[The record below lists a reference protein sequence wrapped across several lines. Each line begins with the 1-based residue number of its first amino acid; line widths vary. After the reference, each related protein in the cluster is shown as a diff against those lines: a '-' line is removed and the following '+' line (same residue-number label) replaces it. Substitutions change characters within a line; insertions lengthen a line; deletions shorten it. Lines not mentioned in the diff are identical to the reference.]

1 MTDETKDDFAAL
13 FDEDFMQMMA
23 GRECVCV
30 LQTAFCCVC
39 CNLILILD
47 LLQCLFAMKN
57 CMVNLFV

>member
-30 LQTAFCCVC
+30 CCRQHSAAFVA
-39 CNLILILD
+39 I
-47 LLQCLFAMKN
+47 
-57 CMVNLFV
+57 